1 MSTSSLPTLNDPVEF
16 IDPPPTGITVTAETQ
31 ALPAQQAIPDVA
43 GALPALQAIPQQAA
57 VPTPPSDPSSPPTL
71 HRSERQHIP
80 RIPHAHLADVDIGDD
95 GELEI
100 LQNIEHMVAESPED
114 DDGAETALMAQLNTY
129 LADNPINVEYPDNP
143 RNYREAM
150 AAPNAPAWIA
160 GTHEELKGFN
170 FLSARDK
177 WERIIIVASTLHKM

>member
-1 MSTSSLPTLNDPVEF
+1 MSTSTLPTINDPTEF
-16 IDPPPTGITVTAETQ
+16 IDPPPTGVTVTAET
-31 ALPAQQAIPDVA
+31 QAIPDVA
-43 GALPALQAIPQQAA
+43 GALLALQAIPQQAA
-57 VPTPPSDPSSPPTL
+57 VPTPPSDPSSPPAL
-71 HRSERQHIP
+71 CRSERQHIP
-80 RIPHAHLADVDIGDD
+80 HAHLADIDIGDD

-100 LQNIEHMVAESPED
+100 LQNIKHTVAESPED
-114 DDGAETALMAQLNTY
+114 DNGVETALMAQLNTY
-129 LADNPINVEYPDNP
+129 LADNPINIEYPDDP

-150 AAPNAPAWIA
+150 AAPDAPAWIA